1 MSHIDFLAIG
11 SVIIDDIVYPDGRTS
26 MGVLGGGGTHTAYG
40 MALSGE
46 TPSLGGVVGHDL
58 PENIRIRFETDFDT
72 SGLIWSEHEQL
83 RGWQIFEW
91 NGKRS
96 EIFRVDVIDPFV
108 YEPTADSDA
117 IVYTS
122 VTGLSVLRE
131 PRYVESW
138 RKRFPDATLLWEPAR
153 AYMMEGN
160 YEGFLAG
167 VPHADIISP
176 NLLEA
181 QTVYHIKDEVEIIRR
196 LLADGVQVVALRMG
210 EKGSIVAQRGSST
223 AYLIP
228 PVGVDEI
235 VDQTGAG
242 NTYCGGFVVGWC
254 RHHDLVTAGCYG
266 AVAASFALETIGA
279 AIIPADLT
287 TIHAS
292 RLKVAR
298 QSVEEIRL

>member
-1 MSHIDFLAIG
+1 MTHIDFLAIG

-46 TPSLGGVVGHDL
+46 RPSLGAVVGHDL
-58 PENIRIRFETDFDT
+58 PDNIRIRFEKDFDT
-72 SGLIWSEHEQL
+72 SGIIWSEYKQL
-83 RGWQIFEW
+83 RAWQIFEW

-96 EIFRVDVIDPFV
+96 EIPRVDITAPFFF
-108 YEPTADSDA
+108 EPYADNELIS
-117 IVYTS
+117 YTS
-122 VTGLSVLRE
+122 LTGLSVLRD
-131 PRYVESW
+131 PQYVESW

-153 AYMMEGN
+153 AYMMSGD

-181 QTVYHIKDEVEIIRR
+181 QTVYNIEDEVEIIRR
-196 LLADGVQVVALRMG
+196 LLADGVQIVALRMG
-210 EKGSIVAQRGSST
+210 EKGSIVAQQGNAT
-223 AYLIP
+223 AYRIP
-228 PVGVDEI
+228 PVAVDEI

-266 AVAASFALETIGA
+266 AVVASFALETIGA
-279 AIIPADLT
+279 AKIPDNLT
-287 TIHAS
+287 TIHAN
-292 RLKVAR
+292 RLTVAR
-298 QSVEEIRL
+298 QAVETIAL

>member
-1 MSHIDFLAIG
+1 MTHIDFLAIS

-26 MGVLGGGGTHTAYG
+26 MGVLGGGGVHTAYG

-46 TPSLGGVVGHDL
+46 TPGLLAIVGHDL
-58 PENIRIRFETDFDT
+58 PDDIRSRFEKDFDT
-72 SGLIWSEHEQL
+72 SGLIESTYEQL
-83 RGWQIFEW
+83 RAWQIFEW

-96 EIFRVDVIDPFV
+96 EIFRVDAIDPFL
-108 YEPTADSDA
+108 YKPHADSDD

-122 VTGLSVLRE
+122 ATGISLLRD
-131 PRYVESW
+131 PQYVEAW

-153 AYMMEGN
+153 AYMMSGD
-160 YEGFLAG
+160 YDGFLSG

-181 QTVYHIKDEVEIIRR
+181 QTVYNIKDEVEIIRR

-210 EKGSIVAQRGSST
+210 EKGSLVAQQGSSS

-228 PVGVDEI
+228 PVDVDEI

-254 RHHDLVTAGCYG
+254 RHHDLVMAGCYG

-279 AIIPADLT
+279 AEIPEDLT
-287 TIHAS
+287 TLHAN

-298 QSVEEIRL
+298 QAVEEIAL